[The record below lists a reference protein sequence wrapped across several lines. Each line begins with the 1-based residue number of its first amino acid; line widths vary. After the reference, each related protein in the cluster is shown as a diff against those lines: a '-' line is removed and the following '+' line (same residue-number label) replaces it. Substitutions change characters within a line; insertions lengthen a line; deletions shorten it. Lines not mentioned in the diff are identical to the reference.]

1 MTEYDLDWIIS
12 VDDHVIEPPH
22 VWQEYVPAKFRDR
35 APRMTFDD
43 GAELWH
49 WDGKVYPTS
58 GMNAAAGRDRE
69 EFSPLPLTYEE
80 IRPGCYDPKARVDDM
95 DRDHVLASMLFP
107 TFPRFAGPLFSECS
121 DHDLGLACIQAY
133 NNWMIDEWCGSAPG
147 RFIPLVIVPLWDGRL
162 AAEEVE
168 RCAAKGAK
176 AITFPELTAPLG
188 LPSLHDPGRHWD
200 PLFSALQDTGM
211 PVCTHIG
218 SSSQLPTTA
227 PDAPLIVPTA
237 MAVMNSQ
244 LACADWLYSGAF
256 LRFPGLKLCLSEGG
270 IGWIPY
276 ILERLD
282 HVVET
287 QRAWVTKKME
297 LDFSTGSVVQMG
309 DVERGA
315 DDIDPYSV
323 LPSHL
328 FRDHV
333 YGCFIQDEYGAA
345 NIDRIG
351 ARNIMI
357 EVDYPHTDCTWPHSL
372 ETAHRAL
379 AGCTDE
385 QQWLILQGNARRVF
399 DFEPA
404 APPA

>member
-1 MTEYDLDWIIS
+1 MPEHDLDWIIS

-22 VWQEYVPAKFRDR
+22 VWQQYVSAKFRDR
-35 APRMTFDD
+35 APRMTVDD
-43 GAELWH
+43 GVELWH

-80 IRPGCYDPKARVDDM
+80 MRPGCYDPKARIVDM
-95 DRDHVLASMLFP
+95 DRDHVLASMPFP
-107 TFPRFAGPLFSECS
+107 TFPRFAGPLFSECA
-121 DHDLGLACIQAY
+121 DRELGLECIRAY
-133 NNWMIDEWCGSAPG
+133 NDWMIDEWCGTSPG

-162 AAEEVE
+162 AATEVE

-188 LPSLHDPGRHWD
+188 LPSLHDPNRHWD
-200 PLFSALQDTGM
+200 PLFAALQDTGM

-218 SSSQLPTTA
+218 SSSALPTTA

-244 LACADWLYSGAF
+244 LTCADWLYSGMF

-287 QRAWVTKKME
+287 QRAWVTKKLE
-297 LDFSTGSVVQMG
+297 LDFSTGTVTQLTE
-309 DVERGA
+309 VE
-315 DDIDPYSV
+315 
-323 LPSHL
+323 H
-328 FRDHV
+328 
-333 YGCFIQDEYGAA
+333 
-345 NIDRIG
+345 
-351 ARNIMI
+351 
-357 EVDYPHTDCTWPHSL
+357 
-372 ETAHRAL
+372 
-379 AGCTDE
+379 
-385 QQWLILQGNARRVF
+385 
-399 DFEPA
+399 
-404 APPA
+404 

>member
-1 MTEYDLDWIIS
+1 MPEHDLDWIIS

-22 VWQEYVPAKFRDR
+22 VWQEYVSAKFRDR
-35 APRMTFDD
+35 APRMTVDD
-43 GAELWH
+43 GVELWH

-80 IRPGCYDPKARVDDM
+80 MRPGCYDPKARIEDM
-95 DRDHVLASMLFP
+95 DRDHVLASMPFP
-107 TFPRFAGPLFSECS
+107 TFPRFAGPLFSECA
-121 DHDLGLACIQAY
+121 DRELGLECIRAY
-133 NNWMIDEWCGSAPG
+133 NDWMIDEWCGTSPD

-162 AAEEVE
+162 AAAEVE

-188 LPSLHDPGRHWD
+188 LPSLHDPNRHWD
-200 PLFSALQDTGM
+200 PLFAALQDTGM

-218 SSSQLPTTA
+218 SSSALPTTA

-244 LACADWLYSGAF
+244 LACADWLYSGMF

-287 QRAWVTKKME
+287 QRAWVTKKLE
-297 LDFSTGSVVQMG
+297 LDFSTGTVTQLTE
-309 DVERGA
+309 VEHEDGL
-315 DDIDPYSV
+315 DPYSV
-323 LPSHL
+323 LPSQL
-328 FRDHV
+328 FREHV

-351 ARNIMI
+351 AENIMI
-357 EVDYPHTDCTWPHSL
+357 EVDYPHTDCTWPNSL

-404 APPA
+404 PPPA